1 MSEAG
6 SSPSHM
12 RQLLKF
18 FPDETALVA
27 RMYAESPVFRS
38 ICEDLI
44 LADSAL
50 ASLEAVQQERELAKV
65 AEYRQLVLEL
75 QKEITEILERCRP
88 I

>member
-1 MSEAG
+1 MD
-6 SSPSHM
+6 
-12 RQLLKF
+12 QLLKF
-18 FPDETALVA
+18 FPDDAGLVA
-27 RMYAESPVFRS
+27 RMYAESPAFRS

-75 QKEITEILERCRP
+75 QREITEILERCRP